1 MNKFCIQTNQTKELR
16 LLVLMRILRMLWLEL
31 IQNQSKLFILLWID
45 TYGGKNDKSR
55 WANCQDLWNII
66 PKFQNSK
73 NITELARI
81 LNVSTKTIERDIKNP
96 LISNQLQKISQK
108 WSIKEDSKS
117 AFVSNMLD
125 KLSFSLGADFYQKA
139 CKYVH
144 YGISNMHL
152 ADLALSVD
160 IGSEK
165 LESQHINYILLL

>member
-1 MNKFCIQTNQTKELR
+1 
-16 LLVLMRILRMLWLEL
+16 
-31 IQNQSKLFILLWID
+31 
-45 TYGGKNDKSR
+45 
-55 WANCQDLWNII
+55 
-66 PKFQNSK
+66 
-73 NITELARI
+73 
-81 LNVSTKTIERDIKNP
+81 
-96 LISNQLQKISQK
+96 
-108 WSIKEDSKS
+108 
-117 AFVSNMLD
+117 MLD

>member
-1 MNKFCIQTNQTKELR
+1 MGVKTTNQDE
-16 LLVLMRILRMLWLEL
+16 RIAKIYEILS
-31 IQNQSKLFILLWID
+31 QNSK
-45 TYGGKNDKSR
+45 
-55 WANCQDLWNII
+55 I

-125 KLSFSLGADFYQKA
+125 KLSFYLGEDFYQKA

-144 YGISNMHL
+144 YGIS
-152 ADLALSVD
+152 
-160 IGSEK
+160 IC
-165 LESQHINYILLL
+165 I

>member
-1 MNKFCIQTNQTKELR
+1 MGAKMTNQDE
-16 LLVLMRILRMLWLEL
+16 RIAKIYEILS
-31 IQNQSKLFILLWID
+31 QN
-45 TYGGKNDKSR
+45 
-55 WANCQDLWNII
+55 
-66 PKFQNSK
+66 PK

-96 LISNQLQKISQK
+96 LISNQLQKMSQK

-152 ADLALSVD
+152 ADLSLFVD
-160 IGSEK
+160 IGSKK

>member
-1 MNKFCIQTNQTKELR
+1 MGTKMTNQDEQIAKIYE
-16 LLVLMRILRMLWLEL
+16 ILS
-31 IQNQSKLFILLWID
+31 QN
-45 TYGGKNDKSR
+45 
-55 WANCQDLWNII
+55 
-66 PKFQNSK
+66 PK
-73 NITELARI
+73 NITELTRI

-152 ADLALSVD
+152 ADLALFVD

-165 LESQHINYILLL
+165 LESQHIDYILLLQSVIIKKIQIQLNYKNQNRTIKPLKVALFSSF

>member
-1 MNKFCIQTNQTKELR
+1 MGAKMTNQDEQIAKIYE
-16 LLVLMRILRMLWLEL
+16 ILS
-31 IQNQSKLFILLWID
+31 QNPK
-45 TYGGKNDKSR
+45 
-55 WANCQDLWNII
+55 I

-125 KLSFSLGADFYQKA
+125 KLSFYLGADFYQKA

-152 ADLALSVD
+152 TDLALFVD
-160 IGSEK
+160 IGSKK
-165 LESQHINYILLL
+165 LESQHIDYILLFNHQKDSDLIQL